1 VRWAVVIGCLAVC
14 VAPAVAGLD
23 HVKAIAFDEKS
34 IAALSRV
41 KAEGTDCPVMGWEGT
56 RR

>member
-1 VRWAVVIGCLAVC
+1 MRWAVVIGCLAVC